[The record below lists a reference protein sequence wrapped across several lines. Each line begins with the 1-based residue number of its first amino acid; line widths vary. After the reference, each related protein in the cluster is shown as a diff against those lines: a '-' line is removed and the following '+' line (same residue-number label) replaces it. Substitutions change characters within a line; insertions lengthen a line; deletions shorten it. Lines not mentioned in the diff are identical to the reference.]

1 MIYDCII
8 IGKGPAGI
16 TAGIYLKRYGYEPL
30 IIAKDGGALEKVK
43 DIENYYGIPHITG
56 HELLKVGEEQAKAF
70 GISIKEEEVLEINK
84 ELYFLVS
91 TNEGT
96 YEAKTVIL
104 ACGTS
109 RNRYAKADHLEGV
122 SYCATCDGFFYR
134 KKKIA
139 LIGNG
144 KYMAH
149 ELSVLE
155 NICKDIIVFTDG
167 KPLEAEINPN
177 IPVILEPI
185 DKVIGETHIEAIEAA
200 GKSYPID
207 GCFVAIGN
215 ASGFTLAKHLGI
227 GLKGNS
233 ILVDESLMTNIE
245 GLFSCGDSIGGLL
258 QVSKAVGEGAV
269 CATSVS
275 NYLKMH
281 KS

>member
-1 MIYDCII
+1 MIYDAII

-16 TAGIYLKRYGYEPL
+16 TAAIYLKRYGYEP
-30 IIAKDGGALEKVK
+30 IILAKDGGALEKVK
-43 DIENYYGIPHITG
+43 DIENYYGIAHITG
-56 HELLKVGEEQAKAF
+56 PELLKAGESQAKSF
-70 GISIKEEEVLEINK
+70 GIQIIEAEVLEINK
-84 ELYFLVS
+84 ELNFLIT
-91 TNEGT
+91 TNTGI
-96 YEAKTVIL
+96 YEARTVIL

-109 RNRYAKADHLEGV
+109 RNRYPKADQFEGV

-134 KKKIA
+134 RKKIA

-155 NICKDIIVFTDG
+155 NICKDITVFTDG
-167 KPLEAEINPN
+167 KPLDAKINPS
-177 IPVILEPI
+177 IPVVLDVI
-185 DKVIGETHIEAIEAA
+185 DKVVGDTHITAIEAG
-200 GKSYPID
+200 GKTYPIE

-227 GLKGNS
+227 GLKGSS
-233 ILVDESLMTNIE
+233 ILVDNFLMTNVE

-275 NYLKMH
+275 NYLKAH

>member
-16 TAGIYLKRYGYEPL
+16 TAGIYLKRYGYEPI

-43 DIENYYGIPHITG
+43 DIENYYGISHITG
-56 HELLKVGEEQAKAF
+56 HELLHAGEEQAKAF
-70 GISIKEEEVLEINK
+70 GISIKEEEVLEISK
-84 ELYFLVS
+84 ELHFLVT

-155 NICKDIIVFTDG
+155 NIVKEITVFTDG
-167 KPLEAEINPN
+167 KPLEAEINPS
-177 IPVILEPI
+177 IPVVLEPI
-185 DKVIGETHIEAIEAA
+185 EKVIGDTHIEAIYAG

-233 ILVDESLMTNIE
+233 ILVDENLMTNIE

-258 QVSKAVGEGAV
+258 QVSKAVGDGAV

>member
-8 IGKGPAGI
+8 VGKGPAGI
-16 TAGIYLKRYGYEPL
+16 TAAIYLKRYGYEPL
-30 IIAKDGGALEKVK
+30 ILAKDGGALERVK

-56 HELLKVGEEQAKAF
+56 PELLKVGEEQAKSF
-70 GISIKEEEVLEINK
+70 GIEMKSEEVLELSK
-84 ELYFLVS
+84 ELHFVVT
-91 TNEGT
+91 TNEQV
-96 YEAKTVIL
+96 YEAKSVIL
-104 ACGTS
+104 ACGAS
-109 RNRYAKADHLEGV
+109 RNRYAKADQYEGV

-155 NICKDIIVFTDG
+155 NISKDILVFTDG
-167 KPLEAEINPN
+167 LPLETELTSS
-177 IPVILEPI
+177 IPVITAPI
-185 DKVIGETHIEAIEAA
+185 DKIHGNTHITGIEAG
-200 GKSYPID
+200 GKVYPID

-227 GLKGNS
+227 GLQGNS
-233 ILVDESLMTNIE
+233 ISVDEAKMTNIE

-258 QVSKAVGEGAV
+258 QISKAVGDGAI

-275 NYLKMH
+275 AYLKKH
-281 KS
+281 KF